1 MPVPPPRISRRRGA
15 GAAGGGRRRFGG
27 GSAPGRRR
35 PRAQGRVCGRGG
47 AGPAPGI
54 RTVSRRWRDR
64 DPAPFRAADTEV
76 GAANARLL
84 ERCRPAGPPE
94 GAGLGARGSRTCE
107 GAGRTAGRQAQ
118 SQIAEDIFGAEEVE
132 AKRYPDGGMR
142 SQIRR
147 WVKSPRPGGRRLAQ
161 PRSPL
166 RAGRMTRQ
174 GRGRALA
181 GKDNLPILED
191 ALDHETQR
199 PLVRQGLESAP
210 GDGSGRLAVEH
221 RMLPGSVDQYPFETP

>member
-161 PRSPL
+161 WSTKCFRAQLTSILSRLRSWGL
-166 RAGRMTRQ
+166 WGRSAAMITRTAHYGASGEARNGARAVLQ
-174 GRGRALA
+174 
-181 GKDNLPILED
+181 
-191 ALDHETQR
+191 
-199 PLVRQGLESAP
+199 
-210 GDGSGRLAVEH
+210 
-221 RMLPGSVDQYPFETP
+221 